1 MKMIGVRLFSD
12 QINKAAN
19 ILARTIDSRCR
30 SFRDIDALHRI
41 EINGCPNAF
50 TRKSDTHSIKESVR
64 YLATNVST
72 RWISIEVRSVSVGR
86 NPSQIARSSD
96 DVQIANLKES
106 AAPTEASPEETRE
119 PRTLAR
125 KLEEAWILNVILMV
139 AGIAALGLVWRR
151 TVWCCIIDLRLSV
164 NCVYLAVA

>member
-1 MKMIGVRLFSD
+1 MIFS
-12 QINKAAN
+12 
-19 ILARTIDSRCR
+19 SGF
-30 SFRDIDALHRI
+30 S
-41 EINGCPNAF
+41 
-50 TRKSDTHSIKESVR
+50 SSI
-64 YLATNVST
+64 A
-72 RWISIEVRSVSVGR
+72 
-86 NPSQIARSSD
+86 PSQATPGSSLNIVQKVTGQVLPLESMLFTPLNLVTTFVLFVALLLLYWAIQPGDD

-125 KLEEAWILNVILMV
+125 KLEEAWILNVILVV